1 MRLLNRL
8 RRNSA
13 TVTPEIAAGE
23 LFAYSRVDI
32 EEEIL
37 PGGGYKCHP
46 AVNANFKFTK
56 AAIIIQWLRIL
67 GRDPSVRIRAKEILD
82 EFERLTFSP
91 FQPKEISWLVE
102 QFRKQMGFTNSIN
115 SFMGCKTTLDDE
127 VARKGLEISEGW
139 FKLALDDQNLAIRA
153 SIMHGAQLIH
163 ILYEEM
169 RRIGEMVGSAVFEK
183 GRD

>member
-1 MRLLNRL
+1 MRLLDRL

-23 LFAYSRVDI
+23 LFAYSRVDM

-37 PGGGYKCHP
+37 PESGYKCRP
-46 AVNANFKFTK
+46 SVNANYKFTK

-67 GRDPSVRIRAKEILD
+67 GRDPSARIRAKEILD

-102 QFRKQMGFTNSIN
+102 QFRKQMGLTNSIS
-115 SFMGCKTTLDDE
+115 SFMGDKTISDDE
-127 VARKGLEISEGW
+127 IARKGLEISEGW
-139 FKLALDDQNLAIRA
+139 FKLALDDQSLVVRA

-163 ILYEEM
+163 VLYEEM
-169 RRIGEMVGSAVFEK
+169 RRIGEMVGSAVFER
-183 GRD
+183 GRG